1 MRSDGVM
8 NAPVAAEF
16 LSFMEKLIK
25 PILTIPLL
33 KINV

>member
-16 LSFMEKLIK
+16 LGFMEKLIK